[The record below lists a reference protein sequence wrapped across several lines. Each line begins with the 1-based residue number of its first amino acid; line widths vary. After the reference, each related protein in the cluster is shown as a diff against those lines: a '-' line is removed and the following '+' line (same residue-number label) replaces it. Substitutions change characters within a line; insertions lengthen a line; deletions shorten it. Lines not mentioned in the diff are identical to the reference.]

1 MMSEDMETLLCVYA
15 LEDRTQ
21 VMVLSLPSLAWKLAG
36 TGRH

>member
-1 MMSEDMETLLCVYA
+1 MLPEDMETLLCVYA

-21 VMVLSLPSLAWKLAG
+21 VMVILPSPARKLAG